1 MKNNGA
7 LFKLFVML
15 LFFVFVIY
23 VVKYP
28 VESSKLY
35 VVISEVKVHGEV
47 KEADNRFIVK
57 STKLRE
63 SALPTRNL

>member
-7 LFKLFVML
+7 FFKLFVML

-35 VVISEVKVHGEV
+35 VVISEVKIHDEV
-47 KEADNRFIVK
+47 RDNKFIVK
-57 STKLRE
+57 PTKLLE